1 MRTLPERSEVRGN
14 SRDTEGLRT
23 GSLHRVRL
31 GSERSSPC
39 VAVSHHRKLSTAS
52 TPSSYKVGTAEE
64 DEEELDPF
72 GYVLPGSP
80 GTPERVSRMTHSS
93 KRNSKRK
100 NNLLLTA
107 VKPPQEYELM
117 SPESGVPP
125 CSACSISSHGNE
137 AAGTLCQKVVPLT
150 SSPVMEL
157 PLDEAQ
163 LLSAKSNQIEEA
175 CEGAAAKQRDLVDKD
190 QPNCKGEIK
199 PVDHKTEVGR
209 GICRYEYMD
218 IRHSDSS
225 EGGESELESSG
236 NQPSSTS
243 GAETDQTVG
252 GLVKEKREDEET
264 AICHTNKQPAVQE
277 DLSSRVVL
285 GADVLAAGD
294 GKDEYEEMSG
304 FGEAPS
310 EWGHAEYE
318 NLPTKARAVPEE
330 RDSDRCVRIGEYIK
344 VCAGI
349 GEPGSNTSFDN
360 PDYWHSRLFLKPD
373 AVRT

>member
-1 MRTLPERSEVRGN
+1 MLLLSNQYIGITSDQLFF
-14 SRDTEGLRT
+14 L
-23 GSLHRVRL
+23 
-31 GSERSSPC
+31 SSW
-39 VAVSHHRKLSTAS
+39 LT
-52 TPSSYKVGTAEE
+52 
-64 DEEELDPF
+64 
-72 GYVLPGSP
+72 
-80 GTPERVSRMTHSS
+80 VSRITHSG
-93 KRNSKRK
+93 KKNSKRK

-117 SPESGVPP
+117 SPESGVPT
-125 CSACSISSHGNE
+125 CSACSISSRGDE
-137 AAGTLCQKVVPLT
+137 ATGTLDQKVVPLT
-150 SSPVMEL
+150 SSPVMDL
-157 PLDEAQ
+157 PRDEAQ
-163 LLSAKSNQIEEA
+163 LLRVNSNQIQEA
-175 CEGAAAKQRDLVDKD
+175 CEGAAAKKRDLVEKD

-218 IRHSDSS
+218 IRRSDSS

-236 NQPSSTS
+236 NQSSSTT

-252 GLVKEKREDEET
+252 GLVKEKRGDEET
-264 AICHTNKQPAVQE
+264 AICHTNKQAAVLE

-285 GADVLAAGD
+285 GADVLAAGG

-304 FGEAPS
+304 FGKVPR
-310 EWGHAEYE
+310 EWKHAEYE
-318 NLPTKARAVPEE
+318 NLATKARAVPEE
-330 RDSDRCVRIGEYIK
+330 RDSDRCAGIGEYIK